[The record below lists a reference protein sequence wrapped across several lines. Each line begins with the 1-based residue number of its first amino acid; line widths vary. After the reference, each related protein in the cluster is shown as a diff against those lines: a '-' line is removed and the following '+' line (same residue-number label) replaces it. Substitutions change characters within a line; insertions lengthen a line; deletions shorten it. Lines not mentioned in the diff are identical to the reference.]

1 MFSQME
7 ENIKKDIISLLEL
20 TEQALN
26 KKDEMAL
33 KELSNHTIHN
43 ASIFQDKNSIT
54 IAVVVYALFKV
65 MNRMSLVEPRIVTLI
80 NKAKQALQ
88 KSKTQQ
94 YEKLIKKLLNEIS
107 SIDKKMNLYIQKI
120 INEAEIKKGS
130 KLYEHGISLAQTANL
145 LGVSQWEMM
154 KYIGNTNIA
163 DKFDEDIN
171 VMTRINHTRRLFNLK

>member
-1 MFSQME
+1 ME

-145 LGVSQWEMM
+145 IGVSQWEMM

>member
-1 MFSQME
+1 MFSHME
-7 ENIKKDIISLLEL
+7 ENIKKDIISLLKL

-43 ASIFQDKNSIT
+43 ASIFQDKDSIT

-65 MNRMSLVEPRIVTLI
+65 MNRISLVEPRIVTLI

-88 KSKTQQ
+88 KNKTQQ
-94 YEKLIKKLLNEIS
+94 YEKLIKNLLNEIS
-107 SIDKKMNLYIQKI
+107 RIDKKMNLYIQKI

-145 LGVSQWEMM
+145 LGISQWEMM

-163 DKFDEDIN
+163 DKFDENTD